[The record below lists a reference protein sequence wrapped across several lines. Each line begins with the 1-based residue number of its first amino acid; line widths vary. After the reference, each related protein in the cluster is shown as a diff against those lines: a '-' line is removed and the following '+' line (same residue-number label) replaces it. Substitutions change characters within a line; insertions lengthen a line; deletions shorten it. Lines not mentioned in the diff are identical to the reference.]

1 MKLSKAMENAI
12 QEKNLDGIYASF
24 YTLLLYDPS
33 FSTGAFDETFQY
45 IKSLGIPGFVQ
56 KYNGTEFKDAEEWNE
71 EYWDMVASELVD
83 NFCVERIQHLKKISA
98 KVYAKKQSNAPRVSE
113 TSVNREAGKKKQDSE
128 NSQNQAN
135 GLMLV
140 GIAVVIILIIV
151 IVFVL

>member
-45 IKSLGIPGFVQ
+45 IKSLDIPGFIQ
-56 KYNGTEFKDAEEWNE
+56 KYNGTEFKDADEWNE
-71 EYWDMVASELVD
+71 DYWDMVASELVD
-83 NFCVERIQHLKKISA
+83 NFCVERIQHLKKISV
-98 KVYAKKQSNAPRVSE
+98 KIYPKKQSSVPKYVAP
-113 TSVNREAGKKKQDSE
+113 SVNRETAKKKQDSK
-128 NSQNQAN
+128 NAPNQGN

-151 IVFVL
+151 IVFVI

>member
-56 KYNGTEFKDAEEWNE
+56 KYNGTEFKDAGAWNE

-83 NFCVERIQHLKKISA
+83 NFCVERIQHLKKISM
-98 KVYAKKQSNAPRVSE
+98 KVYPKKQNNVSRIAE
-113 TSVNREAGKKKQDSE
+113 GSANRETGKKKQDNE
-128 NSQNQAN
+128 NTKKQEN

-151 IVFVL
+151 IVFVI